1 MITPLALGLR
11 TQVYMYVIEHGSIRE
26 NCRQPSKDEMANIKK
41 KAETVGNVANLATQA
56 FIAKKICGKGGGSL
70 GYML

>member
-1 MITPLALGLR
+1 
-11 TQVYMYVIEHGSIRE
+11 MYVIEHGSIWE